1 MKTIY
6 IMLLLVFT
14 MTACKTEKK
23 ENNNTKEDSAM
34 ITENI
39 NSEEKERKEINNLI
53 HTLFDEVDTRNWE
66 KVKNTMADSVYTD
79 YTALGGDAG
88 FKSPDEILTGWKAL
102 LPGFEKTIHQI
113 HNEGI
118 WVAGN
123 RASAT
128 MDAIATH
135 YLDGKQWTV
144 FVGYDTEYIKE
155 NGSWKLA
162 RIDLSLYDQHGDTSL
177 PVQALKNVEKGKDFN
192 IQEDNKAEQ
201 IVDRFFQALE
211 KRNLDQVL
219 ATMDQNVEQIMPLAP
234 GNFPKTLKGI
244 DAMRN
249 QYAGVMEYT
258 QKYNRAYY
266 PTTDP
271 NTVLVKYNGIITTGE
286 GKPYNNYYVG
296 VFKTKDDKIIEFTE
310 FFNPNILLNSWPGL
324 QPETFS
330 VHDAGSRTDSGVIR
344 EKVNFTSNGVILKGH
359 LFLPPAFDT
368 SKKYPTAI
376 VTGSWTSVKEQMPDE
391 YASLMAKDGFMTLTF
406 DFTGFGESE
415 GQPRQVED
423 YELKIADIKAAT
435 DFLSVHKNVDTNSI
449 SGLGVCASSGYMA
462 HAVARDER
470 LSNLV
475 LVAPWLHNPEIAKS
489 IYDMR
494 PGGTDGL
501 IKAAKEAKINYAKTG
516 EMEYVL
522 AASELDPLSAM
533 YVPENAFDYYLN
545 PSKAAGKHYDN
556 RFAVSSWE
564 PWLTF
569 DGISAGKKIKQPVFI
584 VHSESGAVPEGTK
597 QFYDLLAGQKDIK
610 WLNQYNQQQLYF
622 EKEAVQDAMKAVV
635 NYLKK

>member
-1 MKTIY
+1 MKTIHT
-6 IMLLLVFT
+6 MLLLVLT
-14 MTACKTEKK
+14 IIACKTEKK
-23 ENNNTKEDSAM
+23 ESHTTKDDTAM
-34 ITENI
+34 ITKNI
-39 NSEEKERKEINNLI
+39 NSIEKDQKEINHLI
-53 HTLFDEVDTRNWE
+53 HTLFGEVDNRNWE
-66 KVKNTMADSVYTD
+66 LIKSTMADSVYTD

-113 HNEGI
+113 HNEAI

-128 MDAIATH
+128 LDAIATH

-155 NGSWKLA
+155 DGNWKLA
-162 RIDLSLYDQHGDTSL
+162 RIDLSLYDQKGETSL
-177 PVQALKNVEKGKDFN
+177 PAQALKNVEEGKNFK
-192 IQEDNKAEQ
+192 IHEDNKAKQ
-201 IVDRFFQALE
+201 NVDRFFQALE
-211 KRNLDQVL
+211 ERNLDQVL

-234 GNFPKTLKGI
+234 SNFPKTLKGI

-249 QYAGVMEYT
+249 QYAGVMKYT

-266 PTTDP
+266 STTDP
-271 NTVLVKYNGIITTGE
+271 NIVLVKYNGIITTGE
-286 GKPYNNYYVG
+286 GKPYNNHYVG
-296 VFKTKDDKIIEFTE
+296 VFKTKGNKIIEFTE

-330 VHDAGSRTDSGVIR
+330 VHDAGARTDSGVIR
-344 EKVNFTSNGVILKGH
+344 EKVSFTSNGVILKGH
-359 LFLPPAFDT
+359 LFLPPAFNT

-391 YASLMAKDGFMTLTF
+391 YASLMAKDGFVTMTF

-423 YELKIADIKAAT
+423 YELKIADIKAAI
-435 DFLSVHKNVDTNSI
+435 DFLSVHKNVDINSI
-449 SGLGVCASSGYMA
+449 SGIGVCASSGYMA
-462 HAVARDER
+462 HAVAQDER
-470 LSNLV
+470 MSTLV

-501 IKAAKEAKINYAKTG
+501 VKAAKEAKVNYAKTG

-545 PSKAAGKHYDN
+545 SSKAAGKYYDN

-597 QFYDLLAGQKDIK
+597 QFYNLLVGQKEIK

-622 EKEAVQDAMKAVV
+622 EKEAVQNAINAVV
-635 NYLKK
+635 NYLRK

>member
-39 NSEEKERKEINNLI
+39 NSIEKDQKEINHLI

-113 HNEGI
+113 HNEAI

-128 MDAIATH
+128 MDAIAIH

-155 NGSWKLA
+155 DGNWKLA
-162 RIDLSLYDQHGDTSL
+162 RIDLSLYDQKGETSL
-177 PVQALKNVEKGKDFN
+177 PAQALKNVEKGEDFN

-201 IVDRFFQALE
+201 VVDRFFQALE
-211 KRNLDQVL
+211 ERNLDQVL
-219 ATMDQNVEQIMPLAP
+219 ATMDQNVAQIMPLAP

-271 NTVLVKYNGIITTGE
+271 NIVLVKYNGIITTGE

-330 VHDAGSRTDSGVIR
+330 VHDAGARTNSGVVR
-344 EKVNFTSNGVILKGH
+344 EKVSFTSNGVILKGH

-435 DFLSVHKNVDTNSI
+435 DFLSIHKNVDTNSI

-462 HAVARDER
+462 HAVAQDER

-501 IKAAKEAKINYAKTG
+501 IKAAKEAKIDYAKTG

-533 YVPENAFDYYLN
+533 YVPNNAFDYYLN
-545 PSKAAGKHYDN
+545 PSKAAGKYYDN

-569 DGISAGKKIKQPVFI
+569 DGISVGEKIKQPVFI
-584 VHSESGAVPEGTK
+584 VHSESGAVPQGAK

>member
-1 MKTIY
+1 MKAIY
-6 IMLLLVFT
+6 IMLLSIF
-14 MTACKTEKK
+14 MITACKTEKK
-23 ENNNTKEDSAM
+23 ENNNTKEDSKM
-34 ITENI
+34 IAKNI
-39 NSEEKERKEINNLI
+39 NSTEKERKEINQLI
-53 HTLFDEVDTRNWE
+53 QTLFNEVDNRNWE
-66 KVKNTMADSVYTD
+66 EVKSTMADSVYTD
-79 YTALGGDAG
+79 YTALGGDDG

-113 HNEGI
+113 HNEAI

-128 MDAIATH
+128 LDAIATH

-155 NGSWKLA
+155 NESWKLA
-162 RIDLSLYDQHGDTSL
+162 RIDLSLYNQDGDTTL
-177 PVQALKNVEKGKDFN
+177 PAQALKNVEEGKTFN
-192 IQEDNKAEQ
+192 FKESVAKET
-201 IVDRFFQALE
+201 VDQFFQALE
-211 KRNLDQVL
+211 ARNLDEVL
-219 ATMDQNVEQIMPLAP
+219 ATMDTNVKQIMPLSP
-234 GNFPKTLKGI
+234 GNFPKSLTGI

-249 QYAGVMEYT
+249 QYTDVMSYT
-258 QKYNRAYY
+258 QKYDREYY
-266 PTTDP
+266 LTADP
-271 NTVLVKYNGIITTGE
+271 NTVLVRYNGIVTTGE

-296 VFKTKDDKIIEFTE
+296 IFKTKNEKIIEFTE

-330 VHDAGSRTDSGVIR
+330 VHKSGATTDSGVSR
-344 EKVNFTSNGVILKGH
+344 EKVSFTSNGIILKGH
-359 LFLPPAFDT
+359 LFLPPGFDT
-368 SKKYPTAI
+368 SKKYPAAI

-391 YASLMAKDGFMTLTF
+391 YASLMAKDGFITLTF

-423 YELKIADIKAAT
+423 YKLKIVDIKAAT
-435 DFLSVHKNVDTNSI
+435 DFLISHKNVDVNDI

-462 HAVARDER
+462 HAVAQDER
-470 LSNLV
+470 LSKLI

-494 PGGTDGL
+494 PGGTDRL
-501 IKAAKEAKINYAKTG
+501 IKAAKEAKVNYAKTG

-533 YVPENAFDYYLN
+533 FVPENVFDYYLN
-545 PSKAAGKHYDN
+545 PSKAAGKLYDN
-556 RFAVSSWE
+556 RFAISSWE

-569 DGISAGKKIKQPVFI
+569 DGISIGEKIKQPVFI
-584 VHSESGAVPEGTK
+584 VHSESGAVPQGTK
-597 QFYDLLAGQKDIK
+597 QFYELLSGKKEIK
-610 WLNQYNQQQLYF
+610 WLNEYNQQQLYF
-622 EKEAVQDAMKAVV
+622 EKEAVNDAMAAVID
-635 NYLKK
+635 YLKK